1 MRKLIR
7 QERTVNTSHALLF
20 MSRLFGRVK
29 LPASIACAAISLAAC
44 AGGGVTPSQVASGGG
59 GGAGGTASPYLLFA
73 SNYQT
78 YGAQT
83 DGAYIYSVQNGDL
96 YGIFQ
101 GNLNYGCYSSPQG
114 LMDSVQFYAIAFQAD
129 VNVTNNGNTCTP
141 NGGAAPSLA
150 TDVALIAI
158 HAPGTSSVVVP
169 GATALAPFDISQSA
183 SLLIQMGNIWTAGD
197 VPGQAGG
204 SATVFTVVLN
214 NDTSLAQ
221 DGSGQTA
228 LCAHDV
234 TLATIGRGVA
244 APLGVLNYKLA
255 LAEADWSCSKGSI
268 ATLKSTGITSI
279 LVEVIGSKQ
288 SPAIQPG
295 EANVLAVGYV
305 GFTL

>member
-1 MRKLIR
+1 MRQLIR
-7 QERTVNTSHALLF
+7 QEGTVNTSRKLQF
-20 MSRLFGRVK
+20 MSKVLRRVK
-29 LPASIACAAISLAAC
+29 LPASIAVAALSLVAC
-44 AGGGVTPSQVASGGG
+44 AGGGVTPSQPASGG

-78 YGAQT
+78 YSAQT
-83 DGAYIYSVQNGDL
+83 DGAYIYSIQNGDL

-129 VNVTNNGNTCTP
+129 VTVTNNGNTCTP
-141 NGGAAPSLA
+141 NGGAVPNLA
-150 TDVALIAI
+150 TDLALIAI

-228 LCAHDV
+228 ICAHDV
-234 TLATIGRGVA
+234 ALGTIGRGVA
-244 APLGVLNYKLA
+244 APRGVLNYNLA
-255 LAEADWSCSKGSI
+255 LADAGWLCSKGSV
-268 ATLKSTGITSI
+268 AVLKSTGITSI
-279 LVEVIGSKQ
+279 VVEVVGSKQ
-288 SPAIQPG
+288 NPAIQPG